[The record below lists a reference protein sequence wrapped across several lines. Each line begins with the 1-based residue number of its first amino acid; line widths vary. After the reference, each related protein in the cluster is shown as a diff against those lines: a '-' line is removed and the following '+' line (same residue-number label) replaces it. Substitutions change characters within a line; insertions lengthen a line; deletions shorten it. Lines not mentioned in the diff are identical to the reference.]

1 MSEMSLSKPLSL
13 AVPPARLWAC
23 AVAAGLVAAALLY
36 DSEIGINLVLW
47 TAVAAVGLSVARPP
61 RDVSHRATIIPMVF
75 AVVLAT
81 GATITAADQAQAIIV
96 LLVASLLAL
105 ATVLTAMA
113 PRAERYGAIL
123 ILTAP
128 IVALVA
134 TVGSAFRAVS
144 DTIGSI
150 GVVRRRPALRGALI
164 GVPVAIVFA
173 ALFADADPLFARG
186 RSAITDL
193 FSSIDV
199 LPRFAFFAVMT
210 LGVLGAY
217 AFAAST
223 EARAASQAR
232 DAATKERAVTTLGP
246 ERTIVLACAAAVSW
260 LFVILQIAY
269 LAVDAPARAGSG
281 VTYAEYAHRGFGQ
294 LSVVATM
301 AVLLVVEALGRG
313 RGAHA
318 SQRLRTAAFALIAAV
333 SGVLVSAFHRVTLY
347 ENAYGF
353 TTARVHA
360 QAYML
365 VVLVVLVLCAIE
377 IARGFDAARLAR
389 GTMTAALVAI
399 ATVVFWNDHA
409 WVARQDVA
417 RFAGT
422 KRLDVSYLARGL
434 APDAYP
440 ALLESLPA
448 LPPDQRQALASALWP
463 RATCE
468 LRGGTRWFEWN
479 LARANARTA
488 LVAHGYSLTPPPRAR
503 CTSDD

>member
-1 MSEMSLSKPLSL
+1 MPEKPLSL
-13 AVPPARLWAC
+13 AVPRPRLWAF
-23 AVAAGLVAAALLY
+23 AAAAGLVASALLY
-36 DSEIGINLVLW
+36 DSAIGLNLVLW
-47 TAVAAVGLSVARPP
+47 TVVAVIGLTVSRPPHDSSHRMTLVPIAFALLLATAAAV
-61 RDVSHRATIIPMVF
+61 
-75 AVVLAT
+75 
-81 GATITAADQAQAIIV
+81 TAAGQAQAIIL
-96 LLVASLLAL
+96 LLVACLLAL
-105 ATVLTAMA
+105 ATVLTAVA
-113 PRAERYGAIL
+113 PRAERYGAML

-128 IVALVA
+128 FVALVA
-134 TVGSAFRAVS
+134 TIGSAYRTVADSV
-144 DTIGSI
+144 GSI
-150 GVVRRRPALRGALI
+150 GIVRRRPVLRGALI
-164 GVPVAIVFA
+164 GIPVAIVFA

-186 RSAITDL
+186 RNAIAHL
-193 FSSIDV
+193 FDSVDV
-199 LPRFAFFAVMT
+199 LPRLAFFAVMT

-217 AFAAST
+217 AFASST

-232 DAATKERAVTTLGP
+232 DAATKERAVAALGP

-260 LFVILQIAY
+260 LFVILQVAY
-269 LAVDAPARAGSG
+269 LAVDAPAMPGSG

-318 SQRLRTAAFALIAAV
+318 PQRLRAAAFALVAAV

-389 GTMTAALVAI
+389 ATMVTALVAI

-409 WVARQDVA
+409 WVARQDIA

-422 KRLDVSYLARGL
+422 KRLDVSYLTRDL

-468 LRGGTRWFEWN
+468 LRGADRWFEWN

-488 LVAHGYSLTPPPRAR
+488 LLARGYSLTPPANAPCNR
-503 CTSDD
+503 DVD

>member
-1 MSEMSLSKPLSL
+1 MSAKPLSL
-13 AVPPARLWAC
+13 AVPRFRLWAF
-23 AVAAGLVAAALLY
+23 ALAAGVVATALLY
-36 DSEIGINLVLW
+36 DSSIGVNLVIW
-47 TAVAAVGLSVARPP
+47 TVVAAIGLTVARPP
-61 RDVSHRATIIPMVF
+61 RDASHRAMLVPIAF

-81 GATITAADQAQAIIV
+81 GAMVTAADQAQAIIV

-113 PRAERYGAIL
+113 PRSDRYGAVL

-128 IVALVA
+128 VVALVA
-134 TVGSAFRAVS
+134 SVGSAFRAVS

-164 GVPVAIVFA
+164 GIPVAIVFA

-186 RSAITDL
+186 RSAIADL
-193 FSSIDV
+193 FSSVDV
-199 LPRFAFFAVMT
+199 LPRVAFFAVMT
-210 LGVLGAY
+210 LGVMGAY
-217 AFAAST
+217 AFAASD
-223 EARAASQAR
+223 EARSASQAR
-232 DAATKERAVTTLGP
+232 DAATRERTVTAIGP
-246 ERTIVLACAAAVSW
+246 ERTIVLACTAAVSW

-269 LAVDAPARAGSG
+269 LAVDAPARSGSG

-313 RGAHA
+313 RGVHA
-318 SQRLRTAAFALIAAV
+318 PQRLRTAAFALVAAV

-347 ENAYGF
+347 EDVYGF

-365 VVLVVLVLCAIE
+365 VVLVVLVLCAVE
-377 IARGFDAARLAR
+377 VARGFDAARLAR
-389 GTMTAALVAI
+389 GTMITALVAI
-399 ATVVFWNDHA
+399 ATVLFWNDHA

-422 KRLDVSYLARGL
+422 KRLDVSYLARRL

-463 RATCE
+463 RAACE

-488 LVAHGYSLTPPPRAR
+488 LLAHGYSLTPPRGAPCLSA
-503 CTSDD
+503 D